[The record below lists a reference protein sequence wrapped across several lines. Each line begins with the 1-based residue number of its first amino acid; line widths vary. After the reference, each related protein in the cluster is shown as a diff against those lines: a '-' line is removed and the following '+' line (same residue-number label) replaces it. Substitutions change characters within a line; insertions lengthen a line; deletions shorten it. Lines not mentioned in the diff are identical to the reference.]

1 MAFTP
6 QQMQALMMLFKMN
19 GNQREQQLFISPPR
33 SDSSRTLTD
42 CSSATSGSA
51 ASSIAGS
58 PAPSEVSNA
67 SAEGKRKH
75 GKNEVSKLATY
86 LCKNYLKSPKVWSLL
101 YADKKYMRDENL
113 LTMLKRVK
121 PSLKQKRQ
129 LILQKQL
136 DFNRRAFFRLI
147 KRRVSSQRDYRK
159 VVCAKGKKWREGTL
173 VHTIEFSLKSE
184 ETETDDEKEK
194 DESEDEQEKS
204 LSESDTESESK
215 SVKSVKSG
223 EEEKSGEQKQVRRQ
237 LAKDF
242 AERMKNRRTVK
253 KKHPSRRKK
262 QVSMKARGL
271 TPTRKRKLPNTK
283 TSKKKRSRKEPP
295 SQPPTDK
302 SPESPESPESPFK
315 VGDVVSAK
323 WSGKQEHGKWFTGL
337 ICGINVGDKT
347 MHIEYED
354 GDHDKKVPWDHVMIL
369 E

>member
-19 GNQREQQLFISPPR
+19 GNQREQQLFISPSR

-42 CSSATSGSA
+42 CSSATSGSV

-58 PAPSEVSNA
+58 PAPSEVSSA

-101 YADKKYMRDENL
+101 YGDNKYMRDENL

-129 LILQKQL
+129 LSLQKQL

-159 VVCAKGKKWREGTL
+159 VVCAKGKKWRAGTL

-184 ETETDDEKEK
+184 ETDDEKEKEK
-194 DESEDEQEKS
+194 DESEDEQKA
-204 LSESDTESESK
+204 LSEESDTESESK
-215 SVKSVKSG
+215 SVKSGEEEEKSG
-223 EEEKSGEQKQVRRQ
+223 EQKSGEQKQVRRQ

-253 KKHPSRRKK
+253 KNIRPGGR
-262 QVSMKARGL
+262 
-271 TPTRKRKLPNTK
+271 N
-283 TSKKKRSRKEPP
+283 RS
-295 SQPPTDK
+295 Q
-302 SPESPESPESPFK
+302 
-315 VGDVVSAK
+315 
-323 WSGKQEHGKWFTGL
+323 GKPA
-337 ICGINVGDKT
+337 D
-347 MHIEYED
+347 
-354 GDHDKKVPWDHVMIL
+354 
-369 E
+369 